1 MDSLMDARIAII
13 GGVGFCLDGP
23 SDTIETPYG
32 NVEVQSASL
41 GGKKAVFIERHGINH
56 LPPHKV
62 NYRAVI
68 SAVRRSGATGAIS
81 INTVGTMSYHP
92 VGSFFLPLDYVEF
105 TKARANTFF
114 DDRAVHVDM
123 SQPYC
128 PELLSCLRDAMLEMN
143 IQPFEG
149 VYVCAEGPHL
159 ESPAQIR
166 MMRQF
171 GDVVGMTGYPEVVL
185 AKELGLCY
193 ASLCIVTNEACG
205 MKTGGGKLSLSEIT
219 EQMDRLSGCVK
230 EIISRTAEKI
240 PCKRSC
246 SCARQEA
253 SST

>member
-1 MDSLMDARIAII
+1 MDARIAVI
-13 GGVGFCLDGP
+13 GGVGFCLDGSP
-23 SDTIETPYG
+23 DTIETPYG
-32 NVEVQSASL
+32 SVEVQSTRL
-41 GGKKAVFIERHGINH
+41 KGKKAVLIARHGENH

-62 NYRAVI
+62 NYRAVLC
-68 SAVRRSGATGAIS
+68 AVRSSGATRAIS

-105 TKARANTFF
+105 TKARTNTFF

-128 PELLSCLRDAMLEMN
+128 LELLSSLRNAMSEIS

-205 MKTGGGKLSLSEIT
+205 MKTEGGKLSLSEIT
-219 EQMDRLSGCVK
+219 EQMDRLSNCVK

-240 PCKRSC
+240 PGERSC
-246 SCARQEA
+246 SCAQDGT
-253 SST
+253 S